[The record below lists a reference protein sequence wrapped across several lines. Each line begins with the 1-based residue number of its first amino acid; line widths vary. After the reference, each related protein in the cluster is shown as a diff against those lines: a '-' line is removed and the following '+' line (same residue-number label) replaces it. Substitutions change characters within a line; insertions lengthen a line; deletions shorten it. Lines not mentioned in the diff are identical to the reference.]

1 MGTRLAI
8 RELRV
13 TYTGSSPVTALDGI
27 SIDVARG
34 ECIGILGESGSGKST
49 LAHAL
54 LGLLPEA
61 EIEGELTLDGRTLIG
76 LNENAWRKVRWRQ
89 IALSIQSTA
98 SLNPVLRIGDQLLEP
113 LQVHQG
119 MNGRLAQQR
128 MREIITEVGLGDWAA
143 NRFPGELSG
152 GERRLVL
159 LAMALICDPP
169 VIILDEPTAGLD
181 PVTRKRVL
189 KLVQNLRQEKSKSIV
204 LLGHDIQAL
213 HLLADKV
220 AVLYRGWLAEIGP
233 TEVVLNDPRSPYT
246 WALLNSQPTL
256 ASLKELRGIRQP
268 STGSNGVSGCP
279 FHDRCNQ
286 VIRECGE
293 TKPVLSSPD
302 RENDTRLVAC
312 VRGGI
317 VTVLK
322 ARDLFKS
329 YNTATGPFHKNANPV
344 VNEVSLHVREG
355 EVLGL
360 VGATG
365 AGKSTLALLMA
376 RLLEPDG
383 GTIEFAGEDLLRM
396 DRAHLSSVRRKLQL
410 LFQDPFEALSPRMT
424 VAEAVREPL
433 DVQKLG
439 QPDERDSRVQ
449 KMLSATRLPFDK
461 SFLARH
467 THELSGGQLQRV
479 ALARAL
485 VLEPK
490 LLIADEPIS
499 MLDPSEQAEML
510 QLLKQ
515 LQVERGMAMLLI
527 SHQLAVVLRIAD
539 RVLVLDHGRVV
550 EEGTGTNLLVAP
562 RHAVTRRLLSAAGR
576 DALFKELII
585 SRDGTVYP
593 DTHSCPVAVSET
605 EESVAYEKTR
615 ERG

>member
-1 MGTRLAI
+1 
-8 RELRV
+8 
-13 TYTGSSPVTALDGI
+13 VTALDGI
-27 SIDVARG
+27 TLDVARG
-34 ECIGILGESGSGKST
+34 ECVGILGESGSGKST
-49 LAHAL
+49 LARVL

-61 EIEGELTLDGRTLIG
+61 KIEGELTLDGRTLMG

-89 IALSIQSTA
+89 IALSTQSTA
-98 SLNPVLRIGDQLLEP
+98 SLNPVLRIGDQLVEP

-128 MREIITEVGLGDWAA
+128 MQEIITEIGLGDWAV

-189 KLVQNLRQEKSKSIV
+189 NLVKNLRQEKSKSIV

-246 WALLNSQPTL
+246 WALLNAQPTL

-268 STGSNGVSGCP
+268 SIGSNGVSGCP

-286 VIRECGE
+286 AVRECAE
-293 TKPVLSSPD
+293 IKPVLSSPD
-302 RENDTRLVAC
+302 RENDTRLVSC
-312 VRGGI
+312 VRGGL
-317 VTVLK
+317 VNVLK
-322 ARDLFKS
+322 VKDLFKS
-329 YNTATGPFHKNANPV
+329 YKIGTGPFRKYANPV
-344 VNEVSLHVREG
+344 VNQVSLHIREG

-360 VGATG
+360 VGGTG
-365 AGKSTLALLMA
+365 AGKSTLALLIA
-376 RLLEPDG
+376 RLLDPDG

-424 VAEAVREPL
+424 VVEAVREPL
-433 DVQKLG
+433 DVQRLG
-439 QPDERDSRVQ
+439 QADERDSLVQ

-490 LLIADEPIS
+490 LLIADEPVS

-585 SRDGTVYP
+585 SRDSIVSP
-593 DTHSCPVAVSET
+593 DTHGPVAVPEPEDSF
-605 EESVAYEKTR
+605 AYETTAQR
-615 ERG
+615 E

>member
-13 TYTGSSPVTALDGI
+13 TYTGSSPVTALNGI

-34 ECIGILGESGSGKST
+34 ECVGILGESGSGKST

-169 VIILDEPTAGLD
+169 FIILDEPTAGLD

-268 STGSNGVSGCP
+268 STGSNGILGCP

-293 TKPVLSSPD
+293 IKPVLSSPN

-312 VRGGI
+312 VRGGL

-322 ARDLFKS
+322 AKDLFKS
-329 YNTATGPFHKNANPV
+329 YKTVTGPFHKYANPV

-355 EVLGL
+355 EVVGL